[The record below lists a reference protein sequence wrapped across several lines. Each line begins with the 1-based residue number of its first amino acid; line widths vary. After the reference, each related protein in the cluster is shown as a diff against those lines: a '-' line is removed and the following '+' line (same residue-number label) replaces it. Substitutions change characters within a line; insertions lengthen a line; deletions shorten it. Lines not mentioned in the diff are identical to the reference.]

1 MSAVSAADHVA
12 QYSLGLIAE
21 MQSSLVHVR
30 AKLRIPSS
38 SGPMK
43 LPQSWRANS
52 LAAPNASL
60 RSPDLRR
67 TVVTAAGASFPSM
80 AAAFAAFPSAQLT
93 LNTRVGSPILPTSA
107 NILLAQGQL
116 CDFLRGVATPG
127 MLAAINKRTG

>member
-30 AKLRIPSS
+30 ANLRIPSS

-43 LPQSWRANS
+43 LPQSWRASS
-52 LAAPNASL
+52 LASPNASL

-67 TVVTAAGASFPSM
+67 TVVTAAGASFSSM
-80 AAAFAAFPSAQLT
+80 AAVLAAFHLAQLT
-93 LNTRVGSPILPTSA
+93 LSTRVGSPILPTGA
-107 NILLAQGQL
+107 NILPLQRRLWCFLQRAVTL
-116 CDFLRGVATPG
+116 C
-127 MLAAINKRTG
+127 MLDAINKGTG